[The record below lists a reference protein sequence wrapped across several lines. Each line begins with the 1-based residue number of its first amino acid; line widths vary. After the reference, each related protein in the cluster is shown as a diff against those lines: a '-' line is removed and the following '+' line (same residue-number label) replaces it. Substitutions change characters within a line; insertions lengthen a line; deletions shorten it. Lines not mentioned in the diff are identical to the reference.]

1 MKLTEM
7 KRFPLVEAVVL
18 IIVLCM
24 PAAWI
29 LPRIN
34 MLMNK
39 LSQISLM
46 SFANVIR
53 TTAVITH
60 FRQVQAGG
68 SSDTPV
74 MMKDGAV
81 VTMKYG
87 YPTANGSG
95 ISNAVGNHLKRF
107 VDNRNGIFDYVK
119 APNPNLCR
127 VIYVPPFSSK
137 GMPRVITMTPGC
149 LVDPVTGK

>member
-39 LSQISLM
+39 ISQISLM
-46 SFANVIR
+46 TFANMVR
-53 TTAVITH
+53 TTAVIAH
-60 FRQVQAGG
+60 FKQTQEKL
-68 SSDTPV
+68 SPNTPIK
-74 MMKDGAV
+74 MRGAIV
-81 VTMKYG
+81 SMRFG
-87 YPTANGSG
+87 YPTANGNG
-95 ISNAVGNHLKRF
+95 IGNAVGKQRSSF
-107 VDNRNGIFDYVK
+107 VDNLNGIFDYIN
-119 APNPNLCR
+119 APNPKLCR
-127 VIYVPPFSSK
+127 VIYVPPYSRT
-137 GMPRVITMTPGC
+137 GAPRIITMTPGC
-149 LVDPVTGK
+149 LIDPVTGK